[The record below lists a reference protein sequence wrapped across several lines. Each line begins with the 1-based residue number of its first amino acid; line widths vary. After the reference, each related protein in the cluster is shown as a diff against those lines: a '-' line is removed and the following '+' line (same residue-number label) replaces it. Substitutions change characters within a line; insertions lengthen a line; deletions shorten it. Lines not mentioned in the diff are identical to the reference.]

1 MLGCLVAYGVTRANA
16 SKGTLRPL
24 ADTGHEVRSLLQ
36 RTQARADRT
45 RNRVGE
51 IRAGWYHGTLA
62 ETSEHVA
69 NALGSKWD
77 EIVVAGFRASN
88 AAWWQSWRYTLSV
101 VPRFGALQSLTE
113 SGVVKALSGP
123 IVSLRKSLCA
133 GKRYFVW
140 KRLQVKGWSH
150 ATRDTPSIRPKC
162 GACTTAQGTTSK
174 CTTTMP
180 IYRQI

>member
-1 MLGCLVAYGVTRANA
+1 MSFSDLIGWPGPARNKTHQTCRISARQPPVLGCLVAYGVTRANA

-24 ADTGHEVRSLLQ
+24 ADPGYEVRSLLQ
-36 RTQARADRT
+36 RTQARADRA

-101 VPRFGALQSLTE
+101 VPRFGALQS
-113 SGVVKALSGP
+113 
-123 IVSLRKSLCA
+123 
-133 GKRYFVW
+133 
-140 KRLQVKGWSH
+140 
-150 ATRDTPSIRPKC
+150 
-162 GACTTAQGTTSK
+162 
-174 CTTTMP
+174 
-180 IYRQI
+180 